1 MLLVILN
8 GKKLDIPEVR
18 EAIYILRD
26 EGYKIEVRVT
36 WEYGDAMRFVKEAS
50 ELAIDTVVSAGG
62 DGTFNEVVNA
72 LMQLDISKRPHL
84 AILPLGTANDFATAC
99 EIPDYP
105 LEALRLAI
113 EAKVTP
119 IDVIQANDRYFI
131 NVATGGIG
139 AEITVQ
145 TPVELKNFLGGG
157 AYTLSAV
164 IKALSSITPNPEG
177 RLTGDGIDIEG
188 RYIAAAICNGRQ
200 AGGGQVLAPHAYIND
215 GLFDIVII
223 FEFPFT
229 AITQV
234 LMEMLDD
241 TIEGEYVKRFQSA
254 KVCSS
259 PKDIRSVNLDGE
271 PYRIKDIEFTLLHN
285 SLNIKLPKEC
295 PLIKISDISS
305 L

>member
-1 MLLVILN
+1 MILIILN

-18 EAIYILRD
+18 EAVYTLRD
-26 EGYKIEVRVT
+26 EGYQIEVRVT

-50 ELAIDTVVSAGG
+50 DMLADTVVSAGG
-62 DGTFNEVVNA
+62 DGTLNEVLNG
-72 LMQLDISKRPHL
+72 LMQLDEAKRPSL

-99 EIPDYP
+99 EIPEYP

-113 EAKVTP
+113 EAKPTS
-119 IDVIQANDRYFI
+119 IDVVQANDKYFI

-139 AEITVQ
+139 AEITAQ
-145 TPVELKNFLGGG
+145 TPTELKNFLGGG

-164 IKALSSITPNPEG
+164 IKALSSISSNPEG
-177 RLTGDGIDIEG
+177 KLQGEGIEIEG

-223 FEFPFT
+223 LEFPFT

-241 TIEGEYVKRFQSA
+241 SIDGEYIKRYQTS
-254 KVCSS
+254 KVYSS
-259 PKDIRSVNLDGE
+259 PKEQRSVNLDGE
-271 PYRIKDIEFTLLHN
+271 PYLSKEIEFTLLHN
-285 SLNIKLPKEC
+285 AIDIKLPKDC
-295 PLIKISDISS
+295 PLIKR
-305 L
+305 